1 MKSIIG
7 NLQYDQEDDILDYSC
22 QNKGDSY
29 GDENPDN
36 IVVMRDIE
44 SDVITGVTI
53 LNFAKMYRMKDSRL
67 KILEDF
73 FDVNTILDMYKIKSV
88 I

>member
-1 MKSIIG
+1 MKSIIA
-7 NLQYDQEDDILDYSC
+7 NLQYDQENDILYYTC
-22 QNKGDSY
+22 LNNCDSY